1 MDHSNGALLL
11 HKEQTKRKQKQKAK
25 KQWYANIVR
34 KNIKDSNQTANTRT
48 KNVKLIIHDITKIRK
63 I

>member
-11 HKEQTKRKQKQKAK
+11 HKEQTKRKQKAK